1 MAGTLSKEERLSRR
15 SDIAR
20 LLSEGRYGDAG
31 CVRYCFAG
39 GGEKPFSR
47 VLLSVRKRD
56 FKRAVWRNLIRRR
69 LRESYRLQKDILE
82 GFPADIMLVYTSKE
96 ILPYT
101 EIFSSVGS
109 ALSAIRKR
117 LKKSHGGHL
126 KEEK

>member
-39 GGEKPFSR
+39 GGGKPFSR

-82 GFPADIMLVYTSKE
+82 GFPADVMLVYTSKE

-117 LKKSHGGHL
+117 LKKSHGGQL
-126 KEEK
+126 KEGT